1 MKIGLLGFGTV
12 GSGVEKIAGGMAE
25 LDIVKILDR
34 DPAKMADKRVT
45 QRFEDIVEDKEID
58 CVVEAMGGIHPAREF
73 ILAALKAKK
82 HVVTAN
88 KAVVAAHMDEF
99 VKAAVE
105 SDVKFMV
112 EATSGGGIPW
122 IKNLQRAARI
132 DEITHIHGIMNGT
145 SNFILYNMFGSG
157 ADFSV
162 VLAEAQRLG
171 YAEADPSADIDGDDV
186 RNKCAISATVAFKG
200 FVPVSLIPQFGVRS
214 ITKADIDWCK
224 SQGLVC
230 KLFATAVCEG
240 NSWCATVEPVLLK
253 AGELEAAVP
262 KNYNVTCLTGATI
275 GDLKFYGQGAGSLP
289 TGNAIVQDL
298 LDIASGEAWPLTFDR
313 ELRHEPNLMKGK
325 YLIRVSS
332 RTAVAKAAFEPI
344 ADRWEDDGPGRVLIY
359 TKSVGAGDLHK
370 AVAACRQ
377 YDNGMWI
384 ARLFEA

>member
-1 MKIGLLGFGTV
+1 MKVGLLGFGTV
-12 GSGVEKIAGGMAE
+12 GSGVEKIARGIPE
-25 LDIVKILDR
+25 LEIVKILDR
-34 DPAKMADKRVT
+34 DPAKAADKRVT
-45 QRFEDIVEDKEID
+45 QRFEDIVEDTGID

-99 VKAAVE
+99 VKAAVD
-105 SDVKFMV
+105 SGVKFMV
-112 EATSGGGIPW
+112 EATCGGGIPW

-145 SNFILYNMFGSG
+145 SNFILYNMFKDG
-157 ADFSV
+157 ADFAA
-162 VLAEAQRLG
+162 VLSEAQKLG

-200 FVPVSLIPQFGVRS
+200 LVPVSLIPQFGIRS
-214 ITKADIDWCK
+214 ITKADIDWCV
-224 SQGLVC
+224 SNGLVC
-230 KLFATAVCEG
+230 KLFATAVCEEG
-240 NSWCATVEPVLLK
+240 AWCATVEPVLLQQ
-253 AGELEAAVP
+253 GELEAAVP

-298 LDIASGEAWPLTFDR
+298 LDIAAGEAWPFTFDR
-313 ELRHEPNLMKGK
+313 ELSHDPDLLMGR

-344 ADRWEDDGPGRVLIY
+344 AERWEDDGPGRVLIY
-359 TKSVGAGDLHK
+359 TKSVGAGILHR
-370 AVAACRQ
+370 AVAACKQ
-377 YDNGMWI
+377 YDSSMWI
-384 ARLFEA
+384 ARFA

>member
-12 GSGVEKIAGGMAE
+12 GSGVEKIVSGCANLEIA
-25 LDIVKILDR
+25 KILDR
-34 DPAKMADKRVT
+34 DPAKMADGRVT

-73 ILAALKAKK
+73 ILAALMAGK

-99 VKAAVE
+99 VKAAVD
-105 SDVKFMV
+105 SGVKFMV

-145 SNFILYNMFGSG
+145 SNFILYNMFQSG
-157 ADFSV
+157 ADFSQ
-162 VLAEAQRLG
+162 VLAEAQKLG

-200 FVPVSLIPQFGVRS
+200 LVPVSAIPQFGIRS
-214 ITKADIDWCK
+214 ITKADIDWCQ

-240 NSWCATVEPVLLK
+240 DTWCATVEPVLLK
-253 AGELEAAVP
+253 AGELEAAIP

-298 LDIASGEAWPLTFDR
+298 LDIAAGEAWPLTFDR
-313 ELRHEPNLMKGK
+313 ELKHDPNLLKGK

-359 TKSVGAGDLHK
+359 TKLVGAGDLHK